1 MGLEM
6 LPDEVVLSL
15 TNQWPCRDLQI
26 KTLSALLSV
35 STPNSNASVF
45 TNTLQPRL
53 ISPGTLVVHGPEST
67 AKTGLLK
74 SYLELSGLK
83 HAFIPCSECI
93 TGRHFL
99 ERTLAACVNAIEQAV
114 DISLDGVI
122 PSRCESLS
130 TLTSS
135 FERLFE
141 GIDKFVLV
149 LDGIDEQREAPP
161 TLLPT
166 LARLGQLI
174 PCLSIVMVVTYPH
187 PRLLHLP
194 GAPHIYF
201 SPYTREQAI
210 QIASV
215 RPQAIFNEPLSPS
228 ANYSDELAA
237 EDDAWLWSRYCA
249 AVWDSLASGAARDIV
264 TFKSILDKLWRP
276 FVQPIVDGTYGTRDF
291 SKLMVAQRKIF
302 QAESCLLDSV
312 IDEPQ
317 EDTTVL
323 TDGKSFPNLILVTH
337 DLPYYS
343 KWLLCAAYLA
353 SFNPARQD
361 NIYFMKAT
369 ERKRRRKG
377 GGAIAGRESQ
387 NRKIPRHLLSPSPFP
402 LDRLLAILHAVL
414 PHDLTPTM
422 DIYTQLATLCSLRL
436 LLRTAV
442 IGGDLLEPGAKWKV
456 NFGWEYALKL
466 ARSVGFDITDHVA
479 E

>member
-1 MGLEM
+1 
-6 LPDEVVLSL
+6 
-15 TNQWPCRDLQI
+15 
-26 KTLSALLSV
+26 
-35 STPNSNASVF
+35 VF
-45 TNTLQPRL
+45 TDAIQPRL
-53 ISPGTLVVHGPEST
+53 RSSGTLVVHGPEAT
-67 AKTGLLK
+67 GKTGLLK
-74 SYLELSGLK
+74 SYLDISGLK

-99 ERTLAACVNAIEQAV
+99 ERTLAACVEAIELATNV
-114 DISLDGVI
+114 SLDGVI
-122 PSRCESLS
+122 SARCENLS

-135 FERLFE
+135 LERLLE

-149 LDGIDEQREAPP
+149 LDGIDEQRDAPP

-174 PCLSIVMVVTYPH
+174 PCLSVVMVVTFPH

-210 QIASV
+210 QIACCQ
-215 RPQAIFNEPLSPS
+215 PQRIFNEPLSPS
-228 ANYSDELAA
+228 ANYSEELAA
-237 EDDAWLWSRYCA
+237 EDDAWLWSRFCA

-264 TFKSILDKLWRP
+264 AFRSILDKLWRP
-276 FVQPIVDGTYGTRDF
+276 FVQPIVDNTYGTRDF
-291 SKLMVAQRKIF
+291 SKLMVAQRKLF

-317 EDTTVL
+317 ADTNML
-323 TDGKSFPNLILVTH
+323 TDGMWYPLSSSNTCTDHIAVTH

-353 SFNPARQD
+353 SFNPPRQD

-377 GGAIAGRESQ
+377 GGAVAGRESK

-402 LDRLLAILHAVL
+402 LDRLLAILQAVL
-414 PHDLTPTM
+414 PHDLTPTI
-422 DIYTQLATLCSLRL
+422 DVYTQLATLCSLRL

-442 IGGDLLEPGAKWKV
+442 VGGDVLEPGAKWKV

-466 ARSVGFDITDHVA
+466 ARSVNFDITDHVA

>member
-26 KTLSALLSV
+26 KTLSALLS
-35 STPNSNASVF
+35 
-45 TNTLQPRL
+45 PRL

-135 FERLFE
+135 FVRLFE

-174 PCLSIVMVVTYPH
+174 SCLSIVMVVTYPH

-264 TFKSILDKLWRP
+264 TFKSILDKLWQP

-323 TDGKSFPNLILVTH
+323 TDVTH

-377 GGAIAGRESQ
+377 GGAIAGRESK

>member
-1 MGLEM
+1 MGLEL
-6 LPDEVVLSL
+6 LPDDLSLSL

-26 KTLSALLSV
+26 RTLSALLS
-35 STPNSNASVF
+35 
-45 TNTLQPRL
+45 PRL
-53 ISPGTLVVHGPEST
+53 QSSGTLIVHGPEAT
-67 AKTGLLK
+67 GKTGLLK
-74 SYLELSGLK
+74 SYLDVSGLK
-83 HAFIPCSECI
+83 HAFIPCTECI
-93 TGRHFL
+93 TSRHFL
-99 ERTLAACVNAIEQAV
+99 ERTLAACVEAIETATNV
-114 DISLDGVI
+114 SLDGI
-122 PSRCESLS
+122 ILPRCENLS

-135 FERLFE
+135 LERLLK
-141 GIDKFVLV
+141 GIDKFVLA

-174 PCLSIVMVVTYPH
+174 PCLSVVMIVTFPH

-201 SPYTREQAI
+201 SPYTREQVI
-210 QIASV
+210 QIACCQ
-215 RPQAIFNEPLSPS
+215 PQSIFSEPLSPS
-228 ANYSDELAA
+228 ANYSEELAA
-237 EDDAWLWSRYCA
+237 EDDTWLWSRFCA
-249 AVWDSLASGAARDIV
+249 AVWDSLASGAARDV
-264 TFKSILDKLWRP
+264 VAFKSILDKLWRP

-291 SKLMVAQRKIF
+291 TKLMVAQRRLF

-317 EDTTVL
+317 ADTNIL
-323 TDGKSFPNLILVTH
+323 TDVTH

-353 SFNPARQD
+353 SFNPPRQD
-361 NIYFMKAT
+361 NVYFMKTT

-377 GGAIAGRESQ
+377 GGAVAGRESK

-402 LDRLLAILHAVL
+402 LDRLLAILQAVL
-414 PHDLTPTM
+414 PHDLTPTI

-442 IGGDLLEPGAKWKV
+442 VGGDVLEPGAKWKV

>member
-26 KTLSALLSV
+26 KTLSALLS
-35 STPNSNASVF
+35 
-45 TNTLQPRL
+45 PRL

-83 HAFIPCSECI
+83 HALIPCSECI

-114 DISLDGVI
+114 NISLDGVI

-377 GGAIAGRESQ
+377 GGAIAGRESK

>member
-1 MGLEM
+1 MQ
-6 LPDEVVLSL
+6 S
-15 TNQWPCRDLQI
+15 
-26 KTLSALLSV
+26 S
-35 STPNSNASVF
+35 
-45 TNTLQPRL
+45 
-53 ISPGTLVVHGPEST
+53 GTLVVHGPEAT
-67 AKTGLLK
+67 GKTGLLK
-74 SYLELSGLK
+74 SYLKLSGLK

-93 TGRHFL
+93 TSRHFL
-99 ERTLAACVNAIEQAV
+99 ERTLAACVEAIETATNV
-114 DISLDGVI
+114 SLDGII
-122 PSRCESLS
+122 PSRCENLS

-135 FERLFE
+135 VERLLE
-141 GIDKFVLV
+141 GTDKFVLV

-166 LARLGQLI
+166 LARLGHII
-174 PCLSIVMVVTYPH
+174 PCLSIVMIVTFPH

-201 SPYTREQAI
+201 SPYTREQVI
-210 QIASV
+210 QIACCQ
-215 RPQAIFNEPLSPS
+215 PQAIFSEPLSPS
-228 ANYSDELAA
+228 ANYSEELAA
-237 EDDAWLWSRYCA
+237 EDDAWLWSRFCA

-264 TFKSILDKLWRP
+264 AFRSILDKLWRP

-291 SKLMVAQRKIF
+291 TKLMVAQRRLF

-317 EDTTVL
+317 ADTNIL
-323 TDGKSFPNLILVTH
+323 TDGMWHSWPLSSNTLTDHTVVTH
-337 DLPYYS
+337 DLPYPS

-353 SFNPARQD
+353 SFNPPRQD
-361 NIYFMKAT
+361 NIYFMKTT

-377 GGAIAGRESQ
+377 GGAIASRESK

-402 LDRLLAILHAVL
+402 LDRLLAILQAVL
-414 PHDLTPTM
+414 PHDLTPTI

-442 IGGDLLEPGAKWKV
+442 VGGDVLEPGAKWKV

-466 ARSVGFDITDHVA
+466 ARSVGFDIIDHVA

>member
-174 PCLSIVMVVTYPH
+174 PCLSIVMIVTYPH

-264 TFKSILDKLWRP
+264 AFKSILDKLWRP

-317 EDTTVL
+317 EDTTEL

-377 GGAIAGRESQ
+377 GGAIAGRESK

-402 LDRLLAILHAVL
+402 LDRILAILHAVL

>member
-1 MGLEM
+1 
-6 LPDEVVLSL
+6 
-15 TNQWPCRDLQI
+15 
-26 KTLSALLSV
+26 LL
-35 STPNSNASVF
+35 
-45 TNTLQPRL
+45 
-53 ISPGTLVVHGPEST
+53 
-67 AKTGLLK
+67 
-74 SYLELSGLK
+74 
-83 HAFIPCSECI
+83 
-93 TGRHFL
+93 
-99 ERTLAACVNAIEQAV
+99 
-114 DISLDGVI
+114 
-122 PSRCESLS
+122 
-130 TLTSS
+130 
-135 FERLFE
+135 E

-149 LDGIDEQREAPP
+149 LDGIDEQRDAAP

-174 PCLSIVMVVTYPH
+174 PCLSVVMVVTFPH

-210 QIASV
+210 QIACCQ
-215 RPQAIFNEPLSPS
+215 PQHIFNEPLSPS
-228 ANYSDELAA
+228 ANYSEELAA
-237 EDDAWLWSRYCA
+237 EDDAWLWSRFCA
-249 AVWDSLASGAARDIV
+249 AVWDALASGAARDIV
-264 TFKSILDKLWRP
+264 AFKSILDKLWRP
-276 FVQPIVDGTYGTRDF
+276 FVQPIVDNTYGTRDF
-291 SKLMVAQRKIF
+291 SKLMVAQRKLF

-317 EDTTVL
+317 ADTNML
-323 TDGKSFPNLILVTH
+323 TDVTH

-353 SFNPARQD
+353 SFNPPRQD

-377 GGAIAGRESQ
+377 GGAVAGRETK

-402 LDRLLAILHAVL
+402 LDRLLAILQAVL
-414 PHDLTPTM
+414 PHDLTPTI

-442 IGGDLLEPGAKWKV
+442 VGGDVLEPGAKWKV

-466 ARSVGFDITDHVA
+466 ARSVNFDITDHVA

>member
-114 DISLDGVI
+114 DISLHGVI

-174 PCLSIVMVVTYPH
+174 PCLSIVMIVTYPH

-323 TDGKSFPNLILVTH
+323 TDGKSFPNLILGQ
-337 DLPYYS
+337 PANRS
-343 KWLLCAAYLA
+343 QLLTTYL
-353 SFNPARQD
+353 
-361 NIYFMKAT
+361 T
-369 ERKRRRKG
+369 
-377 GGAIAGRESQ
+377 
-387 NRKIPRHLLSPSPFP
+387 IPSGFFVLLTSPPS
-402 LDRLLAILHAVL
+402 
-414 PHDLTPTM
+414 
-422 DIYTQLATLCSLRL
+422 TQLVKTTYTL
-436 LLRTAV
+436 
-442 IGGDLLEPGAKWKV
+442 
-456 NFGWEYALKL
+456 
-466 ARSVGFDITDHVA
+466 
-479 E
+479 

>member
-26 KTLSALLSV
+26 KTLSALLS
-35 STPNSNASVF
+35 
-45 TNTLQPRL
+45 PRL

-264 TFKSILDKLWRP
+264 TFKSILDKSWRP

-377 GGAIAGRESQ
+377 GGAIAGRESK